1 MEKTHTLEALLF
13 AAAEPVSF
21 NALCKALSCTP
32 EELKTLLQTLE
43 SKLTGGIR
51 LLTVEGAASLVTAP
65 EASGILEEYFSI
77 EGKDIGPAG
86 TEVVALILYEGPCT
100 KAHIDYVR
108 GVNSTATI
116 RTLMQRGLITR
127 IQKGG
132 QSVYH
137 PTADLLMH
145 LGVRDKVELPEYET
159 ITTALEQ
166 FRAATRP
173 EDSHAS
179 SSEGTQ

>member
-1 MEKTHTLEALLF
+1 MHQSSYRLRSRSKLYCNYTHTY
-13 AAAEPVSF
+13 AAWLN
-21 NALCKALSCTP
+21 NAYP
-32 EELKTLLQTLE
+32 
-43 SKLTGGIR
+43 
-51 LLTVEGAASLVTAP
+51 
-65 EASGILEEYFSI
+65 
-77 EGKDIGPAG
+77 
-86 TEVVALILYEGPCT
+86 
-100 KAHIDYVR
+100 
-108 GVNSTATI
+108 
-116 RTLMQRGLITR
+116 
-127 IQKGG
+127 KGG